1 MAKLMYILLILSAVI
16 AVAVADVFLKKAAV
30 DASRSR
36 ALQSPWLVGAVLL
49 YLYQILFFT
58 YIFVTGGE
66 LCFVGTLQTAFY
78 ALIVVGAGVVIFRE
92 TLSSLQIAGVV
103 LAIVSSVLINLK

>member
-1 MAKLMYILLILSAVI
+1 MAKLMYIILILSAVI

-30 DASRSR
+30 HANWSR

-58 YIFVTGGE
+58 YVFVTGGE
-66 LCFVGTLQTAFY
+66 LSFVGTLQTAFY
-78 ALIVVGAGVVIFRE
+78 ALIVVGAGVVIFQE

-103 LAIVSSVLINLK
+103 LAVLSSVLINLK

>member
-16 AVAVADVFLKKAAV
+16 AIAVADVFLKKAAV
-30 DASRSR
+30 DASWSR

-58 YIFVTGGE
+58 YIFVSGGE
-66 LCFVGTLQTAFY
+66 LSFVGTLQTAFY
-78 ALIVVGAGVVIFRE
+78 ALIVVGAGVVVFQE
-92 TLSSLQIAGVV
+92 TLSNLQIAGVV
-103 LAIVSSVLINLK
+103 LAVVSSVLINLK